1 MLAQE
6 FGICHPS
13 TGRCSS
19 FSRCCSWRLPGRFFR
34 VTPLEEDA
42 FITFVKDNFPTL
54 LHFIGVTNTLK
65 LIPAARQESED
76 SKTSWPKLLVFVSGQ
91 VRCQCSVSR
100 HIVFYCYAHAAVLA
114 HCVVAVQRVMSR
126 RNFTAAS
133 SLGLR
138 LRAFWAHCV
147 IVSSATT
154 NNSMTGV
161 RHVTSEK
168 TAKSGQT

>member
-1 MLAQE
+1 MLAPE
-6 FGICHPS
+6 FGTCHPS

-19 FSRCCSWRLPGRFFR
+19 FSRCCSWRLPGQFFR

-42 FITFVKDNFPTL
+42 FITFVKDHFPSL

-100 HIVFYCYAHAAVLA
+100 HIVFYCYARAAVLE
-114 HCVVAVQRVMSR
+114 
-126 RNFTAAS
+126 
-133 SLGLR
+133 SLG
-138 LRAFWAHCV
+138 
-147 IVSSATT
+147 VSISVGGCFFKLLHLNQCINVFSCECA
-154 NNSMTGV
+154 SVQYV
-161 RHVTSEK
+161 RSK
-168 TAKSGQT
+168 

>member
-6 FGICHPS
+6 FGTSHPS

-19 FSRCCSWRLPGRFFR
+19 FSRCCSWRLPGPFFR

-54 LHFIGVTNTLK
+54 LHFIRVTNTLM

-76 SKTSWPKLLVFVSGQ
+76 GKTSWPELLAFVSGQ
-91 VRCQCSVSR
+91 VRCLCSVSR
-100 HIVFYCYAHAAVLA
+100 RIVFYCYAHAAVLA
-114 HCVVAVQRVMSR
+114 HCVVAVQRVMSW

-138 LRAFWAHCV
+138 LRAFWIHCA

-154 NNSMTGV
+154 NNSMTGA
-161 RHVTSEK
+161 RHVAGEK
-168 TAKSGQT
+168 TAKSWET

>member
-6 FGICHPS
+6 FGTCHPS

-19 FSRCCSWRLPGRFFR
+19 FSRCCSWRLPGPFFR
-34 VTPLEEDA
+34 ATPLEEDA

-91 VRCQCSVSR
+91 VRCLCSVSR
-100 HIVFYCYAHAAVLA
+100 RIVFYCYAHAAVLA
-114 HCVVAVQRVMSR
+114 RCVVAVQRVMSR
-126 RNFTAAS
+126 RNFPAAS

-138 LRAFWAHCV
+138 SGAFWAHCT
-147 IVSSATT
+147 INSSATT

-161 RHVTSEK
+161 RHVTGEK
-168 TAKSGQT
+168 TAKSGGT

>member
-1 MLAQE
+1 MLARE
-6 FGICHPS
+6 FCTSHPS
-13 TGRCSS
+13 TGRCCS
-19 FSRCCSWRLPGRFFR
+19 FSRGCSWRLPGAFFR

-42 FITFVKDNFPTL
+42 FITFVKDNFPSL
-54 LHFIGVTNTLK
+54 LHFIGATNTLK

-114 HCVVAVQRVMSR
+114 HCVVAVQRVMTR

-133 SLGLR
+133 WLGLR
-138 LRAFWAHCV
+138 LGFFWTHCA
-147 IVSSATT
+147 IVSSATQ
-154 NNSMTGV
+154 
-161 RHVTSEK
+161 K
-168 TAKSGQT
+168 